1 MKYRYSTPEE
11 AIISL
16 ENAYSNQDLDKV
28 IESKDFET
36 EAKLILQSSGMDLT
50 KEIIR
55 ETAELLRLS
64 LIDHIHSNGYPNF
77 NDAERVFSNLNE
89 VDQNLYFLEETL
101 IYSNGE
107 KYINKIL
114 LTKNNDQWKIVTT
127 E

>member
-1 MKYRYSTPEE
+1 MEYKYNTPEE

-16 ENAYSNQDLDKV
+16 EKAYSNQDLDKV
-28 IESKDFET
+28 IASKDFET
-36 EAKLILQSSGMDLT
+36 EAKLILQSSAMDLT
-50 KEIIR
+50 KEIVK

-64 LIDHIHSNGYPNF
+64 LIEHIQSNGYPNF
-77 NDAERVFSNLNE
+77 NDAERVFSDLSE
-89 VDQNLYFLEETL
+89 IDENLYFLEETL

-114 LTKNNDQWKIVTT
+114 LTRNDNQWRIVTT